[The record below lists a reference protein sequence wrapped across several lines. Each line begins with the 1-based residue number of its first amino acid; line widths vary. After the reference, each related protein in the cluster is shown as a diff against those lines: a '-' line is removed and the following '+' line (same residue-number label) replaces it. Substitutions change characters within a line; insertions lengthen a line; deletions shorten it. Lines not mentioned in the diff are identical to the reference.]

1 MSIAGWTID
10 AAAVGAPV
18 PPLSP
23 DLTSRPLHRI
33 AEIRR
38 QQGVS
43 IRTAARRIN
52 ATVGSAREQEQSDAD
67 LTLSQLY
74 LWQQALD
81 VPVSDLLVDLD
92 APLSAPVLKRAQ
104 MLKLM
109 KTALAIKEAAED
121 ESVRLLAQMMIDQL
135 LQIMPELRDV
145 NPWPTVG
152 QRRTL
157 GDLGR
162 IALETVPDTVF
173 FDGRS

>member
-1 MSIAGWTID
+1 MSIAEWTIE
-10 AAAVGAPV
+10 AATAGESV
-18 PPLSP
+18 PPLCP
-23 DLTSRPLHRI
+23 DLSSRPLHRI

-52 ATVGSAREQEQSDAD
+52 TSVGTAREQERADAD
-67 LTLSQLY
+67 LLLSQLY

-81 VPVSDLLVDLD
+81 VPVADLLVDLD
-92 APLSAPVLKRAQ
+92 GPLSPPVLKRAQ

-109 KTALAIKEAAED
+109 KTALAIQEAAKD
-121 ESVRLLAQMMIDQL
+121 ESTKLLADMMVGQL
-135 LQIMPELRDV
+135 LEIMPELRDV

-157 GDLGR
+157 AELGR
-162 IALETVPDTVF
+162 TATETVSDTVF
-173 FDGRS
+173 FDGRP